1 MGRHRKQ
8 YLPQTKMETPPRVSE
23 RQLLRAARSLHYNRE
38 RLTLIQAR
46 IERAT
51 ETLESHLAIAGMGV
65 LSLGCYEIVLVEGEL
80 ELTWREPEN
89 DLSQL
94 PLPEA
99 ETERDSELL
108 VGDHTA
114 NSPQS

>member
-1 MGRHRKQ
+1 M
-8 YLPQTKMETPPRVSE
+8 KMEAPPRASE

-38 RLTLIQAR
+38 RLALIQAR

-51 ETLESHLAIAGMGV
+51 ETIESHLALAGLGV
-65 LSLGCYEIVLVEGEL
+65 LSLGCYEIVLVEGEI
-80 ELTWREPEN
+80 ELTRREPES

-99 ETERDSELL
+99 ETELDSELL

-114 NSPQS
+114 KSPQS